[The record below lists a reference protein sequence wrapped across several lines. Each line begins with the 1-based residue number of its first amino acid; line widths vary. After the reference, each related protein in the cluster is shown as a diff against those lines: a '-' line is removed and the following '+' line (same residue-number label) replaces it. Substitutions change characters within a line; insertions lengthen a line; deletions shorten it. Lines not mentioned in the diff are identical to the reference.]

1 MRFWFLLGAR
11 PSILFFIFLVSIMVF
26 NLDALLVVVIF
37 CCCYFF
43 LKFYL
48 YISMQKLKVDFSG
61 GDQDIG
67 GTCSEESYSAAE
79 HS

>member
-1 MRFWFLLGAR
+1 
-11 PSILFFIFLVSIMVF
+11 
-26 NLDALLVVVIF
+26 
-37 CCCYFF
+37 
-43 LKFYL
+43 
-48 YISMQKLKVDFSG
+48 MQKLKVDFSG